1 MTVRSSARLAAVL
14 LALLVGATGC
24 GAPRAGQQGAVDPC
38 ASAIP
43 RASDVVRDHGRLVF
57 VRRASPR
64 DLQALFG
71 PSAAPTPGRSSP
83 LSPTPTRSPRPPLT
97 QRLRSALHPPAA
109 CLVIYRGHFRAGD
122 VEGAPGQ
129 AGRYAVVVVH
139 LRPLSV
145 DRVRVLDTL
154 PRTIHAR

>member
-1 MTVRSSARLAAVL
+1 MTVRSRARLAAVV
-14 LALLVGATGC
+14 LALLVATTGC

-71 PSAAPTPGRSSP
+71 PSLAPTPAHPSP
-83 LSPTPTRSPRPPLT
+83 PTPTATSSPRRPLS

-109 CLVIYRGHFRAGD
+109 CLVIYRGHFHPGD
-122 VEGAPGQ
+122 VEGAPDG

-139 LRPLSV
+139 LRPLTV